1 MVRQPQK
8 LYNLKWTFVFLLL
21 LVLWAQTYAGFY
33 DNKKE
38 AKVII
43 VYNNVDFDSR
53 LETDWGM
60 SAVVGMPKT
69 TILFDTG
76 ANGRI
81 LLSNMEKLKINPAVI
96 DIVVIS
102 HNHWDHTGGLEEF
115 LSRNHNVTVF
125 VPASARNSL
134 GGIIEEYGA
143 KMVAVS
149 SATKICDSI
158 YTTGELGTS
167 IKEQALIIES
177 KQGLII
183 VDGCSHPGVVNIAR
197 SAKKFL
203 NEDIYLITGGFHL
216 GGSTKSEIDR
226 IVGELSKMG
235 VKKIGSSHCTG
246 APAMEAFKE
255 AWGEN
260 FIDAGC
266 GAVIDIP

>member
-1 MVRQPQK
+1 M
-8 LYNLKWTFVFLLL
+8 
-21 LVLWAQTYAGFY
+21 
-33 DNKKE
+33 
-38 AKVII
+38 KVTI
-43 VYNNVDFDSR
+43 VYNNVDFDSQ

-60 SAVVGMPKT
+60 SAVVETPKT

-76 ANGRI
+76 ANGKI
-81 LLSNMEKLKINPAVI
+81 LLSNMEKLKIDPAEI
-96 DIVVIS
+96 DIVVVS

-134 GGIIEEYGA
+134 GRIVERHGA

-149 SATKICDSI
+149 NATKICDSI
-158 YTTGELGTS
+158 YTTGELGAG

-177 KQGLII
+177 KSGLII

-197 SAKKFL
+197 AAKNFL
-203 NEDIYLITGGFHL
+203 NKDIYFITGGFHL
-216 GGSTKSEIDR
+216 GGSTKSEIDK
-226 IVGELSKMG
+226 IADELSKMG

-255 AWGEN
+255 ALGEN